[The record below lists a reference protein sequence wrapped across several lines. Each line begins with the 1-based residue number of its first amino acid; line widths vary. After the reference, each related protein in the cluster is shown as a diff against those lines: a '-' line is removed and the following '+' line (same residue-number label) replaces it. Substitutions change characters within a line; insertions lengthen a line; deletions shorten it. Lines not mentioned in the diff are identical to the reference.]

1 MNTGL
6 RHLRAFVV
14 SCLGVLASIC
24 CVAGQVQQPQEKTS
38 AVQVNVN
45 RVLVPVVVRDA
56 QGRAVGNLTR
66 EDFQVLD
73 DDKSRPISGFSVEA
87 HGPEVSNAGNAAS
100 SLPSSAAG
108 TSASPQPQRFIVF
121 LFDDLHLNAEEL
133 GRAKK
138 AAAGVLAEA
147 LTGSGMAAVASISG
161 KTNSGLTRDAS
172 KLKSALLSIQPHRI
186 YQNDSKACGDIDY
199 YQADRG
205 YVLSQQQRSG
215 RGPQASNRCARIC
228 LCAGAAGRRCEAG
241 WLLASTEG

>member
-73 DDKSRPISGFSVEA
+73 DDKSRPISGFSAEA
-87 HGPEVSNAGNAAS
+87 HGPEVFERRQCSQQPT
-100 SLPSSAAG
+100 LLRCRDERV
-108 TSASPQPQRFIVF
+108 SP
-121 LFDDLHLNAEEL
+121 
-133 GRAKK
+133 
-138 AAAGVLAEA
+138 AAALH
-147 LTGSGMAAVASISG
+147 
-161 KTNSGLTRDAS
+161 R
-172 KLKSALLSIQPHRI
+172 LSLR
-186 YQNDSKACGDIDY
+186 
-199 YQADRG
+199 
-205 YVLSQQQRSG
+205 
-215 RGPQASNRCARIC
+215 
-228 LCAGAAGRRCEAG
+228 
-241 WLLASTEG
+241 